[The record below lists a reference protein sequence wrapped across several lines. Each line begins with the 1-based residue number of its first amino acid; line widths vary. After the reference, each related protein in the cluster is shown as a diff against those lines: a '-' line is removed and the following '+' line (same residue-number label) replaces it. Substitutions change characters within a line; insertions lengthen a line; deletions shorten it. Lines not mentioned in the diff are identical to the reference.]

1 MGWVNHATDAIAD
14 TVNHWGDAI
23 SGEVSHISDV
33 MSNDALAK
41 ALTTAGVGY
50 LTGGFGLGSIGS
62 MVGSSLVDA
71 GIVSSTAAA
80 NAVGS
85 AIVQAGLSVASGAPI
100 DKALENGALSVLSS
114 QVIAPEVAD
123 EVKSVVDNPVVAS
136 MATNMG
142 TNIATGVLQG
152 KSQDE
157 ILNSAV
163 AAGTSA
169 VVNTTANTILANTP
183 GLNDSSIPPE
193 AKQIALAGIVG
204 AIATGDGTKSMVN
217 AAIQQ
222 GTKDVLNAAGDSLH
236 PAVVAALQDSHDTA
250 ASNPPSAS
258 TFTASTD
265 AGALPS
271 YSYAPEDLTPEAPAT
286 DTASLASITTPDET
300 SPLSSLA
307 SGAPQDS
314 AGDSGSP
321 QDASP
326 LSGASGDAARTDST
340 DMGGGT
346 GLKLGT
352 SSGGLSLPVNPSVD
366 DMGGGTGLI
375 ASTDTTGALPVDETP
390 IDTNYG
396 LSGNSK
402 PTLDEMGGGTGLT
415 ATTNTSEDPS
425 APLAEP
431 VQTDGLK
438 LPTVPNDPSMGG
450 GTGLTVPVTG
460 GTMTGSGFVSDDYTP
475 SLGDP
480 KSVINGGSGVTANP
494 PSSTPG
500 KTTSAPPTTT
510 PKATTGALPTTA
522 ATTSTTTP
530 NTQSSPFIA
539 ANPQVLNNSSAAQQS
554 PTKMAQLQQLYQSL
568 TPEMQDAFAMHGIQE
583 PQTAARGGS
592 IGHYDTGGSSIPGLN
607 DLQNFFTSA
616 TPKGPS
622 TSPAILDAAKV
633 VDQPSRIAA
642 LKQLRSGLSGQSQA
656 SGLAAGGLPHK
667 YAEAAPEGHKPEF
680 ITGVTGYYAQ
690 GGGTGQS
697 DDIPAMLHDGDYV
710 IDAEAV
716 SALGDGSSKAGA
728 EALAKFQSQFAHH
741 DTGPEKGK
749 PVPAKIADGEYVFPA
764 AFVTALGGGDN
775 KKGAKLLDDMRVE
788 LRMHKRAAPTSKIP
802 PKAESPLDYLKMAK
816 G

>member
-114 QVIAPEVAD
+114 QVIAPEVAA

-136 MATNMG
+136 MATNAG
-142 TNIATGVLQG
+142 TALATGALQG
-152 KSQDE
+152 QSGDALAKSVVG
-157 ILNSAV
+157 SATGALAS
-163 AAGTSA
+163 AAGKEVGSEVLANIDDPTIAKIAADAASA
-169 VVNTTANTILANTP
+169 GTGAAIMGKDVGQAALNAGATTAAHSDL
-183 GLNDSSIPPE
+183 GGYD
-193 AKQIALAGIVG
+193 
-204 AIATGDGTKSMVN
+204 M
-217 AAIQQ
+217 
-222 GTKDVLNAAGDSLH
+222 
-236 PAVVAALQDSHDTA
+236 
-250 ASNPPSAS
+250 
-258 TFTASTD
+258 

-271 YSYAPEDLTPEAPAT
+271 ID
-286 DTASLASITTPDET
+286 
-300 SPLSSLA
+300 
-307 SGAPQDS
+307 
-314 AGDSGSP
+314 
-321 QDASP
+321 
-326 LSGASGDAARTDST
+326 LSGIKEAIQPISNALTSVAQPVSDVATQVLQPLEQPIKDVAQAGSDAATQVLQPLEQPIKNIAQAGSDAV
-340 DMGGGT
+340 
-346 GLKLGT
+346 T
-352 SSGGLSLPVNPSVD
+352 SVLQPLEQPIKNVAQAGSDAVTSVLQPVSDAVSNLPSVD
-366 DMGGGTGLI
+366 
-375 ASTDTTGALPVDETP
+375 LPNINLP
-390 IDTNYG
+390 KI
-396 LSGNSK
+396 
-402 PTLDEMGGGTGLT
+402 TL
-415 ATTNTSEDPS
+415 
-425 APLAEP
+425 
-431 VQTDGLK
+431 
-438 LPTVPNDPSMGG
+438 
-450 GTGLTVPVTG
+450 
-460 GTMTGSGFVSDDYTP
+460 
-475 SLGDP
+475 P
-480 KSVINGGSGVTANP
+480 KV
-494 PSSTPG
+494 
-500 KTTSAPPTTT
+500 
-510 PKATTGALPTTA
+510 TGALPTQAAA
-522 ATTSTTTP
+522 ATPAATPYTPTSPWLDSTP
-530 NTQSSPFIA
+530 QMLKA
-539 ANPQVLNNSSAAQQS
+539 ATVNQQT
-554 PTKMAQLQQLYQSL
+554 PAHMAQLQQLYQSL
-568 TPEMQDAFAMHGIQE
+568 TPEMQDAFAMHGIQAPE
-583 PQTAARGGS
+583 TAAHGGH
-592 IGHYDTGGSSIPGLN
+592 IGHYATGG
-607 DLQNFFTSA
+607 TSDMQSVMDSMM
-616 TPKGPS
+616 PKFAKAP
-622 TSPAILDAAKV
+622 TVLEAAPV
-633 VDQPSRIAA
+633 VSQQSRLGV
-642 LKQLRSGLSGQSQA
+642 LKPLRSGLSGQSQA

-728 EALAKFQSQFAHH
+728 EALAKFQSQFPHH

>member
-71 GIVSSTAAA
+71 GVVSSTAAA

-114 QVIAPEVAD
+114 QVIAPEVAA

-136 MATNMG
+136 MATNAG
-142 TNIATGVLQG
+142 TALATGALQG
-152 KSQDE
+152 QSGDALTKSVVG
-157 ILNSAV
+157 SAT
-163 AAGTSA
+163 G
-169 VVNTTANTILANTP
+169 
-183 GLNDSSIPPE
+183 
-193 AKQIALAGIVG
+193 ALAGAAGQEVG
-204 AIATGDGTKSMVN
+204 SQVLSNIDDPTIAKIAADAASAGTG
-217 AAIQQ
+217 AAIM
-222 GTKDVLNAAGDSLH
+222 GKDAGQAALNAGATTAAHSDLGGYDMAGVLPSVDLSGVKEAIQPISNALTSVAQ
-236 PAVVAALQDSHDTA
+236 PVSDAATQVLQPLEQPIKNIAQAGSDAATSVLQPVGNAVSSA
-250 ASNPPSAS
+250 ASN
-258 TFTASTD
+258 
-265 AGALPS
+265 LPS
-271 YSYAPEDLTPEAPAT
+271 
-286 DTASLASITTPDET
+286 
-300 SPLSSLA
+300 
-307 SGAPQDS
+307 
-314 AGDSGSP
+314 
-321 QDASP
+321 
-326 LSGASGDAARTDST
+326 
-340 DMGGGT
+340 
-346 GLKLGT
+346 
-352 SSGGLSLPVNPSVD
+352 VNPPNI
-366 DMGGGTGLI
+366 T
-375 ASTDTTGALPVDETP
+375 LP
-390 IDTNYG
+390 
-396 LSGNSK
+396 
-402 PTLDEMGGGTGLT
+402 
-415 ATTNTSEDPS
+415 
-425 APLAEP
+425 
-431 VQTDGLK
+431 Q
-438 LPTVPNDPSMGG
+438 
-450 GTGLTVPVTG
+450 
-460 GTMTGSGFVSDDYTP
+460 
-475 SLGDP
+475 
-480 KSVINGGSGVTANP
+480 
-494 PSSTPG
+494 
-500 KTTSAPPTTT
+500 
-510 PKATTGALPTTA
+510 TGALPTTTAA
-522 ATTSTTTP
+522 ATPAATPAANPSATSTTTP

-622 TSPAILDAAKV
+622 ASPAILDAAKV

-728 EALAKFQSQFAHH
+728 EALSKFQSQFAHH